1 MQQIV
6 SKIETKHWDIWDVK
20 EWMGR
25 DKVSTTDNYT
35 KFAKKYY
42 RNAPFDWIKTIL
54 KFHKKVEEE
63 NGKKSTN
70 GQKRALLNK
79 STGEKTKGCSHRDL
93 AVMGIN
99 PYGIFVNN
107 YKRFYTFC

>member
-1 MQQIV
+1 
-6 SKIETKHWDIWDVK
+6 
-20 EWMGR
+20 MGR

-54 KFHKKVEEE
+54 KFHKKVEDE

-79 STGEKTKGCSHRDL
+79 STGVKGY
-93 AVMGIN
+93 APTGIWHSW
-99 PYGIFVNN
+99 V
-107 YKRFYTFC
+107 